1 MTPQAQVTKLKIDKL
16 DFTKIFK
23 FCTSKDKV
31 LCEWEEVFM
40 NTIFDKELISRL
52 DKELQQL
59 NNNKT
64 T

>member
-1 MTPQAQVTKLKIDKL
+1 MNTIPKPQATKVKIDKL

-40 NTIFDKELISRL
+40 NTIFDKELISL
-52 DKELQQL
+52 AFG
-59 NNNKT
+59 
-64 T
+64 